1 MHNLIIKIMDKKD
14 KVQKILN
21 TLSRIEKNKIPHIK
35 NRINMDKI
43 TEVKEFKK
51 AFNCE
56 GLSES
61 EIGAFIRNTKKDN
74 KNNKSIDRKSRNN
87 SRFN

>member
-1 MHNLIIKIMDKKD
+1 MTQIK
-14 KVQKILN
+14 QG
-21 TLSRIEKNKIPHIK
+21 S
-35 NRINMDKI
+35 
-43 TEVKEFKK
+43 VKGFKK

>member
-1 MHNLIIKIMDKKD
+1 MTQIK
-14 KVQKILN
+14 QGA
-21 TLSRIEKNKIPHIK
+21 
-35 NRINMDKI
+35 
-43 TEVKEFKK
+43 VKGFIK

-61 EIGAFIRNTKKDN
+61 EIGAFIRNTKKTKKQKDSSIN
-74 KNNKSIDRKSRNN
+74 KQNRNL